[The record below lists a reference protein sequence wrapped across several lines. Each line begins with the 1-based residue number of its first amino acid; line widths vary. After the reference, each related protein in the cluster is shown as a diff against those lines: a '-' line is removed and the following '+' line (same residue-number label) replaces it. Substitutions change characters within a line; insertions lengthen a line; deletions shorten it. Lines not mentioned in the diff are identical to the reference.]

1 MLKQL
6 WQRWWTGLF
15 VLIPVTVTFYLL
27 WQLFTALESVGHDL
41 VAPLGIRQIPGLSL
55 LILLLIILAAGAF
68 VTHYLGRQLVAWAES
83 TMERIPLV
91 RSIYLTLK
99 GMTDLF
105 NFRSR
110 FGHSAVVMFPFPRDG
125 TWALGLV
132 MGLAPQAIT
141 QATGANLLMVF
152 VPTAIHPFTGY
163 LAFMPAQAVTR
174 LALPI
179 EEVMK
184 MQFSAGF
191 YQPSRTWLGP
201 AGADDQRE
209 HAQ

>member
-1 MLKQL
+1 MLKRL
-6 WQRWWTGLF
+6 WQRWWTGLL

-27 WQLFTALESVGHDL
+27 WQLLAALEWVGQDL
-41 VAPLGIRQIPGLSL
+41 IAPLGISHIPGLSL
-55 LILLLIILAAGAF
+55 LTLLLIILAAGAF
-68 VTHYLGRQLVAWAES
+68 VTHYLGHQLVTWAES
-83 TMERIPLV
+83 TMESIPLV

-132 MGLAPQAIT
+132 MGAAPTAIT
-141 QATGANLLMVF
+141 QATGAQLLMVF

-163 LAFMPAQAVTR
+163 LAFIPTHTATR

-184 MQFSAGF
+184 MQFSAGL
-191 YQPSRTWLGP
+191 YRPTRAWLNPSEP
-201 AGADDQRE
+201 AAKGDPIA
-209 HAQ
+209 

>member
-1 MLKQL
+1 M
-6 WQRWWTGLF
+6 F

>member
-41 VAPLGIRQIPGLSL
+41 VAPLGIGQIPGLSL

-141 QATGANLLMVF
+141 QATGINLLMVF

-163 LAFMPAQAVTR
+163 LAFMPAPAVTR